1 MQKVQNSWPAICAQ
15 LNAKLRSSE
24 HGLTEL
30 SRRSGINY
38 FAVRRFRMEG
48 VRNRGKNAEKL
59 CQYFGIELEETTK
72 VQNNLRG
79 MLTEVLESAW
89 DGSAPH
95 AELIIGLI
103 KSTEPFKVAERR
115 NRKT

>member
-1 MQKVQNSWPAICAQ
+1 MQKLQKSWPAIRIQ
-15 LNAKLRSSE
+15 LNDKLRSSE
-24 HGLTEL
+24 YGLTEL
-30 SRRSGINY
+30 SRRTGVNY

-59 CQYFGIELEETTK
+59 CKYFGIGLQETAK
-72 VQNNLRG
+72 VQNNLLG
-79 MLTEVLESAW
+79 MLTEVLEGAW

-115 NRKT
+115 KGKT